1 MSVHQEIFDVGELI
15 ATLRIAVVTEDD
27 FINKCIETMKSFI
40 VSESS
45 YDAFSCYRTIRYDTP
60 FDSDSSRR
68 IKRTDTTIEITFDGH
83 NGDVIDNFECN
94 APYRMFVGM
103 NGSVEVPLLKQS
115 VPIYN
120 TYFRTR
126 FVIDTTCGVPFN
138 EIVFKYRSI
147 VMLTNELRR
156 KIVIGPHLNGG
167 VLFDRMDV
175 IVTRC
180 K

>member
-1 MSVHQEIFDVGELI
+1 
-15 ATLRIAVVTEDD
+15 
-27 FINKCIETMKSFI
+27 
-40 VSESS
+40 
-45 YDAFSCYRTIRYDTP
+45 
-60 FDSDSSRR
+60 
-68 IKRTDTTIEITFDGH
+68 
-83 NGDVIDNFECN
+83 
-94 APYRMFVGM
+94 MFVGM

>member
-1 MSVHQEIFDVGELI
+1 MTVHQEIFDVGELL
-15 ATLRIAVVTEDD
+15 ASLRIAVVTEDD
-27 FINKCIETMKSFI
+27 FINKHIETLKRFI
-40 VSESS
+40 DSAQS

-60 FDSDSSRR
+60 FDSSRR
-68 IKRTDTTIEITFDGH
+68 IKLTDTTIEITFDCH

-103 NGSVEVPLLKQS
+103 NGSVEVPLLKHS

-147 VMLTNELRR
+147 AMLTNELRR